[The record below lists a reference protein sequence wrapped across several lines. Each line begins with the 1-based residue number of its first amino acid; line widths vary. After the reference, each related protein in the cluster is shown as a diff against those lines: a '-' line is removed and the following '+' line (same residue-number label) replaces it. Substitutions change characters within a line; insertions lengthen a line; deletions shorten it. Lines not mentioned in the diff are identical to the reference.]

1 MSKRFTHITPAKVT
15 FRGGEPFSEAFQ
27 DVYFSSKDGL
37 EESQLVFL
45 QGNHLEARFKAL
57 KEGQVFTLAELG
69 FGTGLNCLLAWRL
82 FIKHAPSGARLKIY
96 TTEKHPLSRHDF
108 AACLKLWPELKD
120 EARLLIESYPVLT
133 PGIHTLQFAKGRV
146 TIHLML
152 GEALD
157 GLDGLLSSGDA
168 ELEKQAPN
176 HIEAWFLDGF
186 APSKNQ
192 DMWSSELFNIMALL
206 SKPST
211 TVASFSVAGDVRRGL
226 EEVGFAVEK
235 KPGFGHKRHRLEAM
249 FVGAKVQR
257 LKKRYTPWHVADTKS
272 VTDVAIVGA
281 GLAGCFV
288 AYELAQ
294 RGLKV
299 RLYDKHEA
307 VGMGASGNTQGIL
320 FPNLSAYEAPLTSW
334 MLHAFLY
341 AARTYKPW
349 IDAGL
354 VPGALNGILQLNT
367 KKKSHFESLKPF
379 LAQYP
384 ELGTV
389 LDAKEASNHAGI
401 PIDTEAL
408 FVPLAGWAN
417 MQALCEY
424 LIGHPNITFI
434 GNTSIETLDD
444 IKASHVVLACGGGL
458 KHFQQTSDLPLASFA
473 GQMTA
478 IAATQSS
485 GKLKLPLCG
494 DGHVLPTNAEGL
506 HWLGATYHKG
516 EEINITKDNLS
527 NIHMLQYM
535 PVHAKFSNKAQN
547 HWSGV
552 RVKTPDYL
560 PLVGPVPNQAG
571 FLSTYQDLALD
582 GGKYVG
588 KIAAYYPGLYVCAGF
603 GSRGLT
609 SIPLAA
615 YCTATLICDKI
626 LPLPRK
632 LAQSVSPARYLMKEL
647 TRVSKGV

>member
-45 QGNHLEARFKAL
+45 QGNHLKARFRAL

-82 FIKHAPSGARLKIY
+82 FLEHAPNGTRLKIY
-96 TTEKHPLSRHDF
+96 TTEKHPLCRHDF

-133 PGIHTLQFAKGRV
+133 PGMHTLQFAKGRV

-168 ELEKQAPN
+168 VLEKQGPN
-176 HIEAWFLDGF
+176 HIDAWFLDGF

-192 DMWSSELFNIMALL
+192 AMWSSGLFNTMALL
-206 SKPST
+206 SKPSST
-211 TVASFSVAGDVRRGL
+211 IASFSVAGDVRRGL
-226 EEVGFAVEK
+226 EEAGFSVEK
-235 KPGFGHKRHRLEAM
+235 KPGFGHKRHRLEAT
-249 FVGAKVQR
+249 FASTNAKR
-257 LKKRYTPWHVADTKS
+257 LKKRYTPWHVATTRP
-272 VTDVAIVGA
+272 VTEVAIVGA

-294 RGLKV
+294 RGVKV

-341 AARTYKPW
+341 AARVYRPW
-349 IDAGL
+349 VEAGI

-367 KKKSHFESLKPF
+367 KKKSYFESLKPF

-389 LDAKEASNHAGI
+389 LDAKEASKHAGI
-401 PIDTEAL
+401 PIDSEAL
-408 FVPLAGWAN
+408 FVPLAGWVN
-417 MQALCEY
+417 MQALCKH
-424 LIGHPNITFI
+424 LIDQANITFI
-434 GNTSIETLDD
+434 GNTAIETVDD

-458 KHFQQTSDLPLASFA
+458 KHFPQTVDLPLASFA

-478 IAATQSS
+478 VSATQSS
-485 GKLKLPLCG
+485 EKLKLPICAE
-494 DGHVLPTNAEGL
+494 GHVLPKNAEGL

-516 EEINITKDNLS
+516 TEINSSKDNLS
-527 NIHMLQYM
+527 NIDMLQKM
-535 PVHAKFSNKAQN
+535 KDCIKFSPEVMCC
-547 HWSGV
+547 WSGV

-560 PLVGPVPNQAG
+560 PLVGPVPHQEA
-571 FLSTYQDLALD
+571 FLSAYRDLALD

-588 KIAAYYPGLYVCAGF
+588 KIGGYYPGLYVCAGF

-615 YCTATLICDKI
+615 SHIAALICDES

-632 LAQSVSPARYLMKEL
+632 LTKSVSPARYLMKQL
-647 TRVSKGV
+647 TRVSRGV